1 MAHGTFPQ
9 WLELLNGAVIG
20 CLGEASPVKMP
31 NSDRSEHTLNLNF
44 IIFPQE
50 KQHNFHWFRL
60 QSSSFVKRNKYI
72 NKFENHFIITYL
84 SFFLSLF
91 LFFFFHFSVSLFFFV
106 LLKFRPSISLTL
118 NDVQRILLSS
128 HCFTLVLDLE
138 IHLFRSMIIQ
148 PVKCFSLKTISSK
161 PSGNTAH
168 TEA

>member
-72 NKFENHFIITYL
+72 NKSENHFIITYL
-84 SFFLSLF
+84 SFFLSFFLSLLF
-91 LFFFFHFSVSLFFFV
+91 LPFFRFSVFFCSAQV
-106 LLKFRPSISLTL
+106 PPI
-118 NDVQRILLSS
+118 N
-128 HCFTLVLDLE
+128 
-138 IHLFRSMIIQ
+138 
-148 PVKCFSLKTISSK
+148 FSNS
-161 PSGNTAH
+161 
-168 TEA
+168 E